1 MLSVLQDSLN
11 QKQVDY
17 DNFIENCTA
26 LITTLGINMKSLATA
41 LNYDVSY
48 LYRVRSKQR
57 HLNDLESFCNDF
69 CQYVADFHSSA
80 EDQSKVAALLSCTTK
95 SLEDKEDYISHLRK
109 WLYQYS
115 TEDTTDYIGN
125 FLKKLDEFDLDE
137 YIHAIHFDTLK
148 VPTVPFQIPTSKTYY
163 GIENMKKGSLDF
175 FKTTVLSK
183 SKEPIFMCSDM
194 PMADMAQDMDF
205 SKKWMFAIAMT
216 LKKGLH
222 LNIIHNID
230 RPFHEMMLG
239 LESWIPIYMTGQV
252 SPYHLPD
259 VSTDVYHHFTYVS
272 GAAALTGECINGHHA
287 NGKYYLTGN
296 KEELAYYKQKAADL
310 LSKALPLMEIFTEDT
325 KLKYEAFCIEDSKEQ
340 GKRHNILSSL
350 PIYTIS
356 LELLEK
362 ILERNQVPATDQNKI
377 LEFAKQQIS
386 LMESVLKNHPV
397 LDEFNILSREEYE
410 KHPMNLSLSGAFY
423 EKDISYRYEEY
434 LEHVTL
440 TKEFAKTHSNYSIQT
455 SSPQVFRN
463 IQIHILEGNYVMIS
477 KVKTPVIH
485 FVIRH
490 PNMVSALEHFT
501 APVIEDSENI
511 E

>member
-1 MLSVLQDSLN
+1 M
-11 QKQVDY
+11 
-17 DNFIENCTA
+17 
-26 LITTLGINMKSLATA
+26 
-41 LNYDVSY
+41 
-48 LYRVRSKQR
+48 
-57 HLNDLESFCNDF
+57 
-69 CQYVADFHSSA
+69 
-80 EDQSKVAALLSCTTK
+80 
-95 SLEDKEDYISHLRK
+95 
-109 WLYQYS
+109 
-115 TEDTTDYIGN
+115 
-125 FLKKLDEFDLDE
+125 DE

-272 GAAALTGECINGHHA
+272 GA
-287 NGKYYLTGN
+287 
-296 KEELAYYKQKAADL
+296 
-310 LSKALPLMEIFTEDT
+310 
-325 KLKYEAFCIEDSKEQ
+325 
-340 GKRHNILSSL
+340 
-350 PIYTIS
+350 
-356 LELLEK
+356 
-362 ILERNQVPATDQNKI
+362 
-377 LEFAKQQIS
+377 
-386 LMESVLKNHPV
+386 
-397 LDEFNILSREEYE
+397 
-410 KHPMNLSLSGAFY
+410 FY